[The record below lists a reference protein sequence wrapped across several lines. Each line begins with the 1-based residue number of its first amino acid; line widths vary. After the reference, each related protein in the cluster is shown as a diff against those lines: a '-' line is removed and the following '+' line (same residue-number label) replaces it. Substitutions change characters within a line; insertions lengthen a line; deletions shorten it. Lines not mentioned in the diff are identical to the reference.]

1 MTPRAKQSWTAL
13 SDIGRVRTHN
23 EDSVL
28 AQPPLF
34 VVADG
39 LGGHEAG
46 EVASAIAV
54 ETLRDHAPRRPD
66 AKALARA
73 VKAANREVI
82 RAAREGYG
90 KAGMGTTMTAAIVE
104 GSHIVLAHV
113 GDSRAYLLHAG
124 ALQQLTDDHSMVA
137 DMIRRG
143 QLTDAEARY
152 HPNRSVITRALGT
165 DPNMVAD
172 TYEVDAET
180 GDRLL
185 LCSDGLTGMLEDAA
199 IAEMLGAY
207 RDTNI
212 AARAL
217 IDAAND
223 AGGHDNISVVI
234 VDIEG
239 DGSTR
244 AGATVDAS
252 GARAGRGWL
261 AVIGWLLLF
270 ALIVG
275 GIGVGSYRYAQSRVF
290 VTSETSTP
298 TTPALG
304 GSSAPVTTV
313 VVYRGVPGSFANISW
328 NWRAEE
334 TTINVA
340 LLSPAEQARL
350 AQKIQLASLTEANAL
365 VADLRATAEEKLR
378 SQQPSMTPGFAPSTE
393 SSAAVPTP

>member
-1 MTPRAKQSWTAL
+1 MTARSKQSWAAL

-73 VKAANREVI
+73 VRAANREVI

-90 KAGMGTTMTAAIVE
+90 HAGMGTTMTAAIVE
-104 GSHIVLAHV
+104 GTRIAIAHV

-124 ALQQLTDDHSMVA
+124 TLTRVSEDHSMVA

-143 QLTDAEARY
+143 QLTEAEARY

-165 DPNMVAD
+165 DPNMAAD
-172 TYEVDAET
+172 TYELDAEP

-185 LCSDGLTGMLEDAA
+185 LCSDGLTGMLEDGA
-199 IAEMLGAY
+199 IAEMLGGY
-207 RDTNI
+207 RDPQA
-212 AARAL
+212 AARTL

-223 AGGHDNISVVI
+223 AGGHDNVSVVI

-239 DGSTR
+239 EGSSR
-244 AGATVDAS
+244 AGASVDAK

-270 ALIVG
+270 GLIVG
-275 GIGVGSYRYAQSRVF
+275 GVAYSSYRYAESRAF
-290 VTSETSTP
+290 L
-298 TTPALG
+298 A
-304 GSSAPVTTV
+304 SAPPSTSAGSPGPASVID
-313 VVYRGVPGSFANISW
+313 VYRGVPGSFAGLTLSW
-328 NWRAEE
+328 LSQE
-334 TTINVA
+334 TTIDVA
-340 LLSPAEQARL
+340 LLPPADQARL
-350 AQKIQLASLTEANAL
+350 AEKITVANLDDALTLLAKYRTI
-365 VADLRATAEEKLR
+365 AEER
-378 SQQPSMTPGFAPSTE
+378 QRTTTSTPGSF
-393 SSAAVPTP
+393 

>member
-1 MTPRAKQSWTAL
+1 MTPRAKQTWAAL

-66 AKALARA
+66 SKALARA
-73 VKAANREVI
+73 VRAANREVI

-90 KAGMGTTMTAAIVE
+90 HAGMGTTMTAAIVE
-104 GSHIVLAHV
+104 GTRIAIAHV

-124 ALQQLTDDHSMVA
+124 VLQRVSEDHSMVA

-143 QLTDAEARY
+143 QLTEAEARY

-165 DPNMVAD
+165 DPNMTAD
-172 TYEVDAET
+172 TYELDAES

-199 IAEMLGAY
+199 IAEMLGGY
-207 RDTNI
+207 RDPQT
-212 AARAL
+212 AARTL

-239 DGSTR
+239 EGTSR
-244 AGATVDAS
+244 AGSTVDAS

-270 ALIVG
+270 GLIVG
-275 GIGVGSYRYAQSRVF
+275 GIAYGSYRYA
-290 VTSETSTP
+290 ETR
-298 TTPALG
+298 AFLM
-304 GSSAPVTTV
+304 SSAPMTSDVSATGTPPTSV
-313 VVYRGVPGSFANISW
+313 IYVYRGVPGSFAGLSLSW
-328 NWRAEE
+328 LSEE
-334 TTINVA
+334 TTVDVG
-340 LLSPAEQARL
+340 LLPPADQARL
-350 AQKIQLASLTEANAL
+350 TEKITVGDLTEAESL
-365 VADLRATAEEKLR
+365 VTKYRSIAEGRQLDTT
-378 SQQPSMTPGFAPSTE
+378 STPGTF
-393 SSAAVPTP
+393 